1 MDLSELISDKS
12 KLNRSTLEELSQ
24 LVEKYPYH
32 QTARL
37 LYVAN
42 LFAVRDKSFGEELR
56 KASVL
61 VPDRVAL
68 FQMFEGLHYQEEQQ
82 QESQPV
88 VNTIVTEGDD
98 RTVNLIDSFLQS
110 QIPTN
115 ESSDGQNAQPHDVP
129 TIAEV
134 TSDYATFLEMQDV
147 QALQTE
153 EAPTLQGAELID
165 NFIRETSGKQR
176 YEMPN
181 IDSTDE
187 LSSLVSDTKE
197 VPDDDLYNEKIVNI
211 LIKQGRYEQ
220 ALEILNKICLNNPEK
235 NTTFATQMRLLEVVV
250 GHNVQDKH

>member
-12 KLNRSTLEELSQ
+12 KLNHSTLAELSQ

-42 LFAVRDKSFGEELR
+42 LFAVRDKSFGDELR

-68 FQMFEGLHYQEEQQ
+68 FQMFEGIHYEVERQK
-82 QESQPV
+82 ESETV
-88 VNTIVTEGDD
+88 ENSIVTEGDD
-98 RTVNLIDSFLQS
+98 RTVNLIDNFLQS
-110 QIPTN
+110 QIPTEASEN
-115 ESSDGQNAQPHDVP
+115 GNTLPHDVP

-134 TSDYATFLEMQDV
+134 TSDYATFLEMQDI
-147 QALQTE
+147 QALETE
-153 EAPTLQGAELID
+153 TPTLQGAELID
-165 NFIRETSGKQR
+165 NFIKETSGRQR
-176 YEMPN
+176 YEMPE
-181 IDSTDE
+181 ITDE
-187 LSSLVSDTKE
+187 DELGILNNDSNESV
-197 VPDDDLYNEKIVNI
+197 DDDLYNEKIVSI

-250 GHNVQDKH
+250 GHNAQDKH

>member
-1 MDLSELISDKS
+1 MDLSQLISDKS

-24 LVEKYPYH
+24 MVEKYPYH

-68 FQMFEGLHYQEEQQ
+68 FQMFEGMHYQEERQ

-88 VNTIVTEGDD
+88 ENTIVTEGDD

-115 ESSDGQNAQPHDVP
+115 ESSDGQDAQPHDVP

-153 EAPTLQGAELID
+153 ETPTLQGAELID

-176 YEMPN
+176 YEMLN

-187 LSSLVSDTKE
+187 LGSLVSDTKE

-220 ALEILNKICLNNPEK
+220 ALEILNRICLNNPEK

-250 GHNVQDKH
+250 GRNAQDKH